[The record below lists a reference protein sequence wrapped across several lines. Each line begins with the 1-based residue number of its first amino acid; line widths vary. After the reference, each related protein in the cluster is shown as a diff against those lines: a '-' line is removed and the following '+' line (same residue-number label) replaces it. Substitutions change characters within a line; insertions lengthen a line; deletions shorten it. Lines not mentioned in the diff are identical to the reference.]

1 MRNSIRLYLIAI
13 VQISLLCSC
22 VIAPPSPSPSP
33 SPSSSDRSGIPKK
46 IVKPGQV
53 SGDTSHK
60 VTADQEFDESFG
72 IKPIENIEKDGL
84 LISYS
89 LLAIPDKKGF
99 LLRLSLVFRNLQDRT
114 MIVRPKV
121 LLLDASKKKVSA
133 YTKDGFIKISSR
145 LEGKTSDVLN
155 KTILGSDSK
164 EKMSANSRIEWADTY
179 WLKTRYK
186 IPAKGIAIGELVYHG
201 THLKLPVQLTVLAN
215 KQEFIFTTHATLP
228 DVGK

>member
-22 VIAPPSPSPSP
+22 AITPPFLSQ
-33 SPSSSDRSGIPKK
+33 SPSSADRSGSITKK
-46 IVKPGQV
+46 IAKPGQA
-53 SGDTSHK
+53 SGNTGHK
-60 VTADQEFDESFG
+60 ATADQESGESFE
-72 IKPIENIEKDGL
+72 IKPIESIEKDGL

-121 LLLDASKKKVSA
+121 LLVDASKQKVSA
-133 YTKDGFIKISSR
+133 YTKNGFIKISSR
-145 LEGKTSDVLN
+145 LEGKISDVVN
-155 KTILGSDSK
+155 KTIFGSDS
-164 EKMSANSRIEWADTY
+164 KMSANSRIEWADTY

-186 IPAKGIAIGELVYHG
+186 IPAKGIAIGELVYHV
-201 THLKLPVQLTVLAN
+201 TNLKLPVQLTVHTY
-215 KQEFIFTTHATLP
+215 KREFIFTTPAILP
-228 DVGK
+228 GIGK

>member
-22 VIAPPSPSPSP
+22 VIAPPSPSSSP
-33 SPSSSDRSGIPKK
+33 SDRSGSIPKK

-72 IKPIENIEKDGL
+72 IKPVESIEKDGL

-121 LLLDASKKKVSA
+121 LLLDASKMKVSA
-133 YTKDGFIKISSR
+133 YSKDGFIKISSR
-145 LEGKTSDVLN
+145 MDGKTSDVVN
-155 KTILGSDSK
+155 KTILGIDSK

-228 DVGK
+228 DAGK

>member
-13 VQISLLCSC
+13 VQIALLCSC

-33 SPSSSDRSGIPKK
+33 SDRSGSIPKK

-60 VTADQEFDESFG
+60 ATSDQEFAQSFA
-72 IKPIENIEKDGL
+72 IKPVESIEKDGL

-89 LLAIPDKKGF
+89 LLAIPEKKGF

-121 LLLDASKKKVSA
+121 LLLDASNKKVSA

-145 LEGKTSDVLN
+145 LQGETSDVVN
-155 KTILGSDSK
+155 KTILGIDSK
-164 EKMSANSRIEWADTY
+164 EKISVNSRIEWADTY

-201 THLKLPVQLTVLAN
+201 TQLKLPVQLTVHTN
-215 KQEFIFTTHATLP
+215 KREFIFTINAPLP
-228 DVGK
+228 EAGK

>member
-1 MRNSIRLYLIAI
+1 MRNSIRLYLVAI

-22 VIAPPSPSPSP
+22 VITPPSPS
-33 SPSSSDRSGIPKK
+33 DRSGSTQKE
-46 IVKPGQV
+46 IVSPGRV

-60 VTADQEFDESFG
+60 ATANQEFDESFG
-72 IKPIENIEKDGL
+72 IKPIESIERDGL

-89 LLAIPDKKGF
+89 LLAVPGKKGF

-121 LLLDASKKKVSA
+121 LLLDASKRKISA
-133 YTKDGFIKISSR
+133 YTKDGFIK
-145 LEGKTSDVLN
+145 
-155 KTILGSDSK
+155 TILGSDGK
-164 EKMSANSRIEWADTY
+164 ENMSANSRIEWADTY

-201 THLKLPVQLTVLAN
+201 THLKLPVQLKVHTY
-215 KQEFIFTTHATLP
+215 KREFIFATHTLLP